1 MRSFKEDGLCLIP
14 KSLAEKQLLQGV
26 SLAQSKSTR
35 YRKPKFSTM
44 KHGHQMD
51 A

>member
-1 MRSFKEDGLCLIP
+1 MRSFKEDGLCLVP

-26 SLAQSKSTR
+26 SLAQSYSTR
-35 YRKPKFSTM
+35 YRKSKFSTI
-44 KHGHQMD
+44 KHGHKMD